1 VDYNLEGSNFEVR
14 DLSFAFCPARLAA
27 GGPDMERL
35 NPRDRQTVLK
45 RIKELNAKIQN
56 PRLSIERVDELHAER
71 ASLQAR
77 LLEDRA
83 AAGG

>member
-1 VDYNLEGSNFEVR
+1 
-14 DLSFAFCPARLAA
+14 
-27 GGPDMERL
+27 MERL

-71 ASLQAR
+71 AALQAR

-83 AAGG
+83 ASTR